1 MRGVWALAV
10 ALGLA
15 WGQGGDYAARCAR
28 LYAQGALEAAQAT
41 CELGLVVAPQDRE
54 VLRLL
59 VRIHLDK
66 GEVAQAQVYL
76 DRLGEDPEAPYLRAR
91 ALLAEGRYREVLAM
105 GLEGTEGRLLRALAL
120 ERLGRLEEA
129 LALARGLSLDREV
142 RLLLGRLYLELGRPL
157 EGVAYLG
164 DTPEEAVL
172 KGRLLLA
179 GGRLA
184 EAASLLEEVR
194 SRLSPESPL
203 YREALAALALARFGR
218 LDGQGG
224 FSALGELAQV
234 ENLPGLW
241 LARLWPWLLCAV
253 AFLGLLVYGE
263 SRIEPLRTVEVVEDP
278 LPGPGRLY
286 LFALGGLGVA
296 LLVSV
301 ATGLGLYGNAL
312 ALFTPYQQ
320 GVVLPL
326 FHLAY
331 GLYLFLGLYLWQRR
345 RFPGLLGPK
354 EAWVEGFWVGPLLL
368 GLLWAYGQVRGFLGL
383 GGLPPSLLTFLGLA
397 LAEPFFRGLAPWVF
411 RERYR
416 DLALPLAALLF
427 AVAWPGPALFLLLVG
442 WLLLRLKERTGGLLG
457 LALGWVVAGVV
468 MGLFPSAWLRRF

>member
-66 GEVAQAQVYL
+66 GEVAQAQAYL

-91 ALLAEGRYREVLAM
+91 ALLAEGRYREVLAL

-120 ERLGRLEEA
+120 ERLGRPEEA
-129 LALARGLSLDREV
+129 LALARGLPLDREV

-164 DTPEEAVL
+164 DTPEEVVL

-224 FSALGELAQV
+224 FSLLGELAQV
-234 ENLPGLW
+234 ENLPGLG

-368 GLLWAYGQVRGFLGL
+368 RPGAGLPGAWGPAPKPPHLPGARPGGTLFPGPSALGL
-383 GGLPPSLLTFLGLA
+383 PGAVPGPCPAFGRPLLRRGLARARPLPPPRGLASPPAEGAHGGASRPRPGLGRGRGGHGAFPLGLA
-397 LAEPFFRGLAPWVF
+397 
-411 RERYR
+411 
-416 DLALPLAALLF
+416 
-427 AVAWPGPALFLLLVG
+427 
-442 WLLLRLKERTGGLLG
+442 
-457 LALGWVVAGVV
+457 
-468 MGLFPSAWLRRF
+468 

>member
-66 GEVAQAQVYL
+66 GEVAQAQAYL

-91 ALLAEGRYREVLAM
+91 ALLAEGRYREVLAL

-129 LALARGLSLDREV
+129 LALARGLPLDREV

-164 DTPEEAVL
+164 DTPEEVVL

-203 YREALAALALARFGR
+203 YREALAALVLARFGR

-224 FSALGELAQV
+224 FSVLGELAQV
-234 ENLPGLW
+234 ENLPGLG

-368 GLLWAYGQVRGFLGL
+368 GSFGPTARCGASWGL
-383 GGLPPSLLTFLGLA
+383 GACPQASSPSWGSPWRN
-397 LAEPFFRGLAPWVF
+397 PFSGA
-411 RERYR
+411 
-416 DLALPLAALLF
+416 
-427 AVAWPGPALFLLLVG
+427 
-442 WLLLRLKERTGGLLG
+442 
-457 LALGWVVAGVV
+457 
-468 MGLFPSAWLRRF
+468 